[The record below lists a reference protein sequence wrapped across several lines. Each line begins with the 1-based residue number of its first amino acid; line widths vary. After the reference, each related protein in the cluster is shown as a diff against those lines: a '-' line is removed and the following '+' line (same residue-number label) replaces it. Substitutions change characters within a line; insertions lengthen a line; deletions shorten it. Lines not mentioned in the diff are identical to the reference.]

1 MSSSNAA
8 TSTVPSTGTRAPVS
22 RSLRWAILAVAALL
36 LSAAVTSCT
45 GVSSYEEQLNAI
57 AAKREFPSHVLE
69 AGRDSPALRQ
79 LLLDATGDRAMMLK
93 IELALLKYQDRAI
106 GVFALFGDEARFR
119 QALLSF
125 GEDVIPIIDHFMT
138 TDVASLWAKLKLQ
151 GTWRSIFDRLGRRK
165 ASGADEAPP
174 EYDARL
180 RGIYAIEAI
189 LVDGHHFLGQF
200 VVDKQGRVQRV
211 QTDRV
216 LETVKNLFAGGITDL
231 EQKYRMG
238 DGIAASDLVWAG
250 ADVLS
255 VFGVT
260 KAAAFLGKSSTLG
273 KSVEEAASVRRRAV
287 VGRAV
292 LIGESVGRRVAVAG
306 AKAGAIY
313 LLVRHPS
320 LLSGVF
326 TALGKAVGLPAWL
339 SVLAGWWSVCLVVL
353 PLALTLLRGVT
364 LLIWPIRWIA
374 GLAAW
379 ISPFGRRQKTYVI
392 QRAGAT
398 Y

>member
-1 MSSSNAA
+1 MRNSNEA
-8 TSTVPSTGTRAPVS
+8 TSTGQSAGTRAPVS
-22 RSLRWAILAVAALL
+22 RRLRWAILAAAALL

-45 GVSSYEEQLNAI
+45 GLSSYEEQLNEI
-57 AAKREFPSHVLE
+57 AAKRGFPSPVVE
-69 AGRDSPALRQ
+69 DGRDSPALRH

-93 IELALLKYQDRAI
+93 IELALLKYQDRAVR
-106 GVFALFGDEARFR
+106 VFDLFGDDSRFR
-119 QALLSF
+119 EALLSF
-125 GEDVIPIIDHFMT
+125 GEDVIPIIDHFMM
-138 TDVASLWAKLKLQ
+138 TDVASLWAKSKLQ
-151 GTWRSIFDRLGRRK
+151 GTWRSIFDRLGRRT
-165 ASGADEAPP
+165 ASGAEEALP

-216 LETVKNLFAGGITDL
+216 LETVKKLFAGGITDL
-231 EQKYRMG
+231 EQKYRIG
-238 DGIAASDLVWAG
+238 NGIVASDLVWAG
-250 ADVLS
+250 ADILS

-273 KSVEEAASVRRRAV
+273 KSVEEATSLRRRAV
-287 VGRAV
+287 VGRMV
-292 LIGESVGRRVAVAG
+292 LVGETVGRRVATAG
-306 AKAGAIY
+306 AKVGAIY
-313 LLVRHPS
+313 LLARHPS

-326 TALGKAVGLPAWL
+326 AALGKAVGLPAWL
-339 SVLAGWWSVCLVVL
+339 SVVAGWWGICLVAL
-353 PLALTLLRGVT
+353 PVALSLLRGLT

-379 ISPFGRRQKTYVI
+379 ILPFGMRRSPRRQ
-392 QRAGAT
+392 G
-398 Y
+398 